1 MGGQQLV
8 SRKKFYQFD
17 VSFKRSKVFLIANM
31 NDRVRIGIFSSLAD
45 EIDEFD
51 ELIEI
56 DGKISRCC
64 INSSCCIIKD
74 GIRI

>member
-8 SRKKFYQFD
+8 QKKKELYQLD
-17 VSFKRSKVFLIANM
+17 GSFKRSNVFLIATM

-45 EIDEFD
+45 ESDEFD

-56 DGKISRCC
+56 DGKISRCW
-64 INSSCCIIKD
+64 INSSC
-74 GIRI
+74 